1 MSYTVVYSDYNGYP
15 GSRDTYDFRGARE
28 TPILPDVNL
37 YNSFNFKLYATTA
50 NSSTPSTQEEGA
62 GSYGRGQSWRT
73 SNSRPG
79 TSTRYPHNA
88 YFGTHVARVPTAV
101 RWVRTLGPKNNAIA
115 QNELGDWFTEDV
127 LAKADKRGG
136 GVKFV
141 DNPPEAGTRQFT
153 FVTSA
158 NDTRTGQE
166 KNSTHTFT
174 VPNWNDLSIKGSYNA
189 AVFCRNE
196 FGYTNDYEGG
206 TYTAR
211 SLWELPEKFDRLYKF
226 IPDQREFTTLTFKI
240 EVDWQVY
247 VWWGVYQGAITAQQ
261 QQTILTKMGYNSA
274 SQTGTDTHTITHVV
288 NNSNNDYE
296 KILNDLLSDRQRSEE
311 EINERYNQ
319 TFPKTVEDVEF
330 TKPTK
335 IQ

>member
-15 GSRDTYDFRGARE
+15 GSSDTYDHRSGVE

-50 NSSTPSTQEEGA
+50 NANAPSTQESGA
-62 GSYGRGQSWRT
+62 GSYNKAQSWRT
-73 SNSRPG
+73 SSSRPG
-79 TSTRYPHNA
+79 TSTQSPHNA
-88 YFGTHVARVPTAV
+88 YLGTHVARVPTAM
-101 RWVRTLGPKNNAIA
+101 RWVRNQGPKNNAIA
-115 QNELGDWFTEDV
+115 QNELGDWFTEEV
-127 LAKADKRGG
+127 LAKADNNGG

-141 DNPPEAGTRQFT
+141 ENTAQSGTKQFT
-153 FVTSA
+153 FVTNA
-158 NDTRTGQE
+158 MGGGQERTRTH
-166 KNSTHTFT
+166 NFT
-174 VPNWNDLSIKGSYNA
+174 VDHWNDLSIKGSYNA

-206 TYTAR
+206 TYTAK
-211 SLWELPEKFDRLYKF
+211 SLYELPEKFDRLYKF

-240 EVDWQVY
+240 EVDWRLY
-247 VWWGVYQGAITAQQ
+247 VSWGVYGSNISNSQI
-261 QQTILTKMGYNSA
+261 QTILQKMGYNSEND
-274 SQTGTDTHTITHVV
+274 TGTDTHIITHVV

-296 KILNDLLSDRQRSEE
+296 KILNDLLGDRQRSEE

-319 TFPKTVEDVEF
+319 TFPETAENVEF

-335 IQ
+335 VQ

>member
-1 MSYTVVYSDYNGYP
+1 MSYTIVYSDYNGYP
-15 GSRDTYDFRGARE
+15 GSDDTYDHRSGAE

-37 YNSFNFKLYATTA
+37 YNSFNFKLYATAA
-50 NSSTPSTQEEGA
+50 NSVAPSTQEDGA
-62 GSYGRGQSWRT
+62 GDYNRSSNWRT
-73 SNSRPG
+73 SSSRSG
-79 TSTRYPHNA
+79 SSTRYPHNA
-88 YFGTHVARVPTAV
+88 YLGTHIARVPTAM
-101 RWVRTLGPKNNAIA
+101 RWVRNLGPKNNAIA

-127 LAKADKRGG
+127 LAKADNNGG
-136 GVKFV
+136 GVKFL
-141 DNPPEAGTRQFT
+141 DNTPQSGTRQFIFIT
-153 FVTSA
+153 DADGDGTG
-158 NDTRTGQE
+158 RTDSE
-166 KNSTHTFT
+166 TFT
-174 VPNWNDLSIKGSYNA
+174 VPHWNDLTIQGSYNA

-211 SLWELPEKFDRLYKF
+211 SLFELPEKFDRLYKF

-240 EVDWQVY
+240 EIDWQVA
-247 VWWGVYQGAITAQQ
+247 VHWGIYGSNISSSQQ
-261 QQTILTKMGYNSA
+261 NTILQKMGYNSA
-274 SQTGTDTHTITHVV
+274 SQTGTDTHVITHVV

-296 KILNDLLSDRQRSEE
+296 KILRDLLRDRQRTEE

-319 TFPKTVEDVEF
+319 TFPETAENVEF